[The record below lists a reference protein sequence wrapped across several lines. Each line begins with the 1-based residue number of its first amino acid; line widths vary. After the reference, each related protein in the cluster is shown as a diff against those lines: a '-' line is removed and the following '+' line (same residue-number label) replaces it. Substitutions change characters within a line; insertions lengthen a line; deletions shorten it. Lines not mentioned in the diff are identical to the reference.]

1 MLNPDFAGPQ
11 FNQIQII
18 RALGQPL
25 VMVTISLIA
34 TAYILPQDAGSA
46 SSLFNILRNLGGAIG
61 IALLATL
68 LDSRAK
74 VYFDYLRESLVPSN
88 PQVAERLALLGE
100 KLGSDQAALAKL
112 SEIAHQQAAI
122 MAYNDAFHFIGIA
135 LGISMIAVLLT
146 RSLARRR
153 HRRRRSLT
161 PRTAWSGAFRFRLR
175 MSSINPRTRALLLVG
190 AFAPHLHRLGH
201 HLPGQSLPLREQPP
215 FVIATL
221 RSSPACWPS
230 PGCCCVAR
238 PRCSAATWAAPSSAG
253 DADRRRPGRPDLCQP
268 VPADRHAGDAYTT
281 LPLWSVALEWLLD
294 ERPPLWVLC
303 GLAVASGGILLL
315 MGNGLGEDPGFEQW
329 FAGALVVMATLLW
342 AVGAWLLRKRGPFR
356 SSWMGLAMQMLVG
369 TALLAGF
376 GLWRGDWQGF
386 ELGRLSPGGWL
397 WLAYLVLPVSLGVYP
412 AYFWLLREVRPSL
425 VSTFAFVN
433 PVVALLLGYLILD
446 ERLSVTAL
454 LACLATL
461 GG

>member
-1 MLNPDFAGPQ
+1 
-11 FNQIQII
+11 
-18 RALGQPL
+18 
-25 VMVTISLIA
+25 
-34 TAYILPQDAGSA
+34 
-46 SSLFNILRNLGGAIG
+46 
-61 IALLATL
+61 
-68 LDSRAK
+68 
-74 VYFDYLRESLVPSN
+74 
-88 PQVAERLALLGE
+88 
-100 KLGSDQAALAKL
+100 
-112 SEIAHQQAAI
+112 
-122 MAYNDAFHFIGIA
+122 
-135 LGISMIAVLLT
+135 
-146 RSLARRR
+146 
-153 HRRRRSLT
+153 
-161 PRTAWSGAFRFRLR
+161 

-190 AFAPHLHRLGH
+190 AFALIYIGWGTTYLANHFL
-201 HLPGQSLPLREQPP
+201 LREQPP

-221 RSSPACWPS
+221 RFLFAGLLALAWVLLRGQAKVQRSDL
-230 PGCCCVAR
+230 G
-238 PRCSAATWAAPSSAG
+238 SAFIGGVMLIAVGQGA
-253 DADRRRPGRPDLCQP
+253 LI
-268 VPADRHAGDAYTT
+268 HANQYLPTGMLAMLYTT

-315 MGNGLGEDPGFEQW
+315 MGNGLGENPGFEQW
-329 FAGALVVMATLLW
+329 FAGALVVTATLLW

-386 ELGRLSPGGWL
+386 ELGHLSPGGWL

-461 GG
+461 GGVMMIIFGRR